1 MRFPWFKFDRGPL
14 ARKVV
19 SPKMDRKALALR
31 QEGLR
36 HLMRLALDTAAGRS
50 HPHHQELREQVGRV
64 AHPEDLLSNFPVIAQ
79 DTYLRQQHRYLNP
92 ASPEPGFRR
101 FHHPLAP
108 SARTAILMEGFVETE
123 SVMCFPQ
130 GWDAE
135 MAHLRPECLAGPV
148 TMLRRMATCVFNRGA
163 YFPSV
168 RKPIIAF
175 TGLPFGDAGVLTNAD
190 RDQLWKAFGVPVHE
204 YFLGHRHEV
213 LAHECAVRMGLHL
226 HHSQTVLEL
235 IASPQTPHLPEIVVT
250 SLANTLF
257 PALRLG
263 SGLSGLLVDGGQSP
277 CPCGYTGPRLLDVR
291 PLADMA
297 PKTRTRVAMPTTH
310 QLILA

>member
-1 MRFPWFKFDRGPL
+1 MRFPWLKFDRGPL
-14 ARKVV
+14 AHKVV

-50 HPHHQELREQVGRV
+50 HPHHQALREQVGRV
-64 AHPEDLLSNFPVIAQ
+64 AHPEDLLSNFPVIER

-108 SARTAILMEGFVETE
+108 SARTAILMEGFVETQN
-123 SVMCFPQ
+123 VMCFPQ

-135 MAHLRPECLAGPV
+135 MAHLRPDCLVGPV

-190 RDQLWKAFGVPVHE
+190 RDQFWKAFGVPVHE

-213 LAHECAVRMGLHL
+213 LAHECEVRMGLHL

-235 IASPQTPHLPEIVVT
+235 IASPQTAHLPEIVIT

-257 PALRLG
+257 PALRLS
-263 SGLSGLLVDGGQSP
+263 SGLSGLLVDGAQSP

-291 PLADMA
+291 TLADMA
-297 PKTRTRVAMPTTH
+297 PKTRTRVAMPARN
-310 QLILA
+310 QLTLA

>member
-1 MRFPWFKFDRGPL
+1 MRFPWFKFDQGPL

-31 QEGLR
+31 QERLR
-36 HLMRLALDTAAGRS
+36 YLMWLALDTAAGGS
-50 HPHHQELREQVGRV
+50 HPHLQELRERVGRV
-64 AHPEDLLSNFPVIAQ
+64 SHPEDLLSNFPVIAR

-92 ASPEPGFRR
+92 ASRGPGFRR
-101 FHHPLAP
+101 FHNPVSP
-108 SARTAILMEGFVETE
+108 SARTAILMEGFVETQK
-123 SVMCFPQ
+123 VMCFPH

-135 MAHLRPECLAGPV
+135 MDHLRPECLVGPV

-168 RKPIIAF
+168 KKPIIAF
-175 TGLPFGDAGVLTNAD
+175 TGLPFGDEGVLTSAD

-213 LAHECAVRMGLHL
+213 LAHECSVRMGLHMNQA
-226 HHSQTVLEL
+226 QTVFEV
-235 IASPQTPHLPEIVVT
+235 IASAQTFQLPEIVVT
-250 SLANTLF
+250 SLADTLF
-257 PALRLG
+257 PAIRLG
-263 SGLSGLLVDGGQSP
+263 SGLSGTIVDGRQSP
-277 CPCGYTGPRLLDVR
+277 CLCGYTGPRLLDVR
-291 PLADMA
+291 PLADMV
-297 PKTRTRVAMPTTH
+297 PKTRTRVAMAATH

>member
-1 MRFPWFKFDRGPL
+1 MRFSWFKFDRGPL
-14 ARKVV
+14 ARYVG
-19 SPKMDRKALALR
+19 PKMDRKALAQR
-31 QEGLR
+31 QERLR
-36 HLMRLALDTAAGRS
+36 NLMRLALDTGAGRL

-64 AHPEDLLSNFPVIAQ
+64 AYPEDLLSNFPVIAR
-79 DTYLRQQHRYLNP
+79 DIYLRQQHRYLNP

-101 FHHPLAP
+101 FDHPQARA
-108 SARTAILMEGFVETE
+108 ARTAILMEGFVETE
-123 SVMCFPQ
+123 RVMCFPQ
-130 GWDAE
+130 GWDPE

-148 TMLRRMATCVFNRGA
+148 TMLRQMATCVFNRGA

-168 RKPIIAF
+168 RKPLIAF

-213 LAHECAVRMGLHL
+213 LANECEVRMGLHL
-226 HHSQTVLEL
+226 NHSQMVLEL
-235 IASPQTPHLPEIVVT
+235 IASPQSSYLPEIVVT

-263 SGLSGLLVDGGQSP
+263 SGLSGLIIDGRQSP

-291 PLADMA
+291 ALATMT
-297 PKTRTRVAMPTTH
+297 PKTRTRMAMPIGRE
-310 QLILA
+310 LMLA